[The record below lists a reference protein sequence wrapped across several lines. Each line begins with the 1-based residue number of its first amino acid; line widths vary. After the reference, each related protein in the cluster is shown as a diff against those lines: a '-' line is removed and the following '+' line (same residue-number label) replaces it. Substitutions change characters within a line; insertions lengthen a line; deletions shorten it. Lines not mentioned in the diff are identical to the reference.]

1 MVGPLGSPRDS
12 GLEPHVEEGGVESS
26 RDGAGADARRC
37 GGLGSRRVAGG
48 VRGDSGARA
57 RRAVVRGQNR
67 RHGHRG
73 PSARVVDGNLGL
85 AQADVGRGE
94 GGPEI
99 GEAVDAAPERTASA
113 AGGGALGGSPA
124 GPMGYNIHYL
134 QATLGE
140 PRVYGRVQGFRV

>member
-1 MVGPLGSPRDS
+1 M
-12 GLEPHVEEGGVESS
+12 
-26 RDGAGADARRC
+26 
-37 GGLGSRRVAGG
+37 
-48 VRGDSGARA
+48 
-57 RRAVVRGQNR
+57 
-67 RHGHRG
+67 
-73 PSARVVDGNLGL
+73 VDGNLGL

-140 PRVYGRVQGFRV
+140 PRVYGRVQGFRVSGFQGSSVSGFQGLIQPG